1 MEIAQNHVGL
11 PYNRLITAVKT
22 CFAYLIDY
30 FRSLIESKGSI
41 NYLYGLMENITD
53 IISEKN
59 SLTYWSVTSTVVTAM
74 RHIVGS
80 IVKNQAY
87 GGKWLISE
95 AIVDTVRIYIYFCG
109 Y

>member
-1 MEIAQNHVGL
+1 METAQKHVGL

-30 FRSLIESKGSI
+30 FRYLIENKGSI

-59 SLTYWSVTSTVVTAM
+59 SLTYWSVTSNVVTTI
-74 RHIVGS
+74 RQIFGS
-80 IVKNQAY
+80 IVKNQDS
-87 GGKWLISE
+87 GGKWNILGN
-95 AIVDTVRIYIYFCG
+95 F
-109 Y
+109 